1 MDRYDKDLVKQYANG
16 KWADILARAF
26 GVDADS
32 LDGKHHPCPQC
43 GGTDRF
49 RFTDQGG
56 DGSALCNKCGK
67 WGDGFSFGEFLS
79 GEKFGPVLARVAA
92 HLGIEKLNGKSGG
105 HGGHSHGS
113 GGKSAKGKSSDPA
126 EHLAFQSWDEGNTL
140 LARYWCLS
148 KPPITFDAILTC
160 GGLPA
165 IYSYYDSRIKVIAF
179 PVHGEKF
186 ADAAAPPVGWCI
198 YNITGHTLPGPKK
211 TQVKTKLT
219 YGSNQPG
226 FIGPVHLLTSATEIW
241 KLEGPTDLLA
251 FYSLPDRP
259 ASVVAVTNKAG
270 AGESPAPWQLALFAG
285 CLGRTLGDAD
295 KPGEAGAIV
304 WAGAIAT
311 TAAESRRLTLP
322 YPVQESHGK
331 DLRDFLNEPIE
342 PPRTFADVAALAAD
356 APLAEPLAPAALAA
370 ALTTAAA
377 SSSPAPLEDDD
388 DPHRLARVNLTT
400 YAAAA
405 DGGTIRYWREE
416 WYTWK
421 PSRACYRTIK
431 EKEFR
436 AKLTTS
442 IKAEFDRQWH
452 EDMAEY
458 EAWQKS
464 ASYDA
469 DADKGPPKCRKVT
482 GHLVTNVMAA
492 TAALTLVPSS
502 VELMTWL
509 GSDSNNNQLR
519 ERRPYITMLNG
530 RIDLERL
537 LADAD
542 ESECILPHSPDWFS
556 TVRLPYS
563 FDPSA
568 ACPKWEAFLER
579 NLELDPE
586 RIKILQEWA
595 GYCLTPD
602 TGQQKFLALEGEGS
616 NGKSV
621 YCAAISAMLGADNC
635 SHIPL
640 ENFGGDSFDA
650 SATLGKLVNIC
661 ADVGEID
668 KVAEGNLKSFTSG
681 DVMSFKRKF
690 ISNIDCVP
698 TARLII
704 SFNNRPRIADRSQ
717 GIWRRMLLIPWYVQ
731 IAEDDPARVPNMD
744 KAWWWEKQGELPG
757 IFNWALRGLHRLQAQ
772 GRFTSS
778 AVSKEAQEDYRD
790 EANPARAFLK
800 EHFRRSDS
808 AVRCSF
814 VYHFYVKWC
823 VQTGHKPL
831 SDRSFG
837 KEVKRF
843 FPHVERTQVRDGDQR
858 NWKYKG
864 IAFEVDEIFG
874 EKTSNDTLF

>member
-1 MDRYDKDLVKQYANG
+1 MDRYDKDLVKQYASG
-16 KWADILARAF
+16 RWAAIVSTLA
-26 GVDADS
+26 GVDADL
-32 LDGKHHPCPQC
+32 LDSKHHPCPRC

-49 RFTDQGG
+49 RVFDDFEETGG
-56 DGSALCNKCGK
+56 AICNQCGR
-67 WGDGFSFGEFLS
+67 WGDGFSFLEFLL
-79 GEKFGPVLARVAA
+79 GERFGPVLARVAS
-92 HLGIEKLNGKSGG
+92 HLGIEKSNGKP
-105 HGGHSHGS
+105 GS
-113 GGKSAKGKSSDPA
+113 GKKGSSAAADPA
-126 EHLAFQSWDEGNTL
+126 DHLTFQEWTEGNIL
-140 LARYWCLS
+140 LARYWCMS
-148 KPPITFDAILTC
+148 KPPITYEAILAC
-160 GGLPA
+160 GGRFA
-165 IYSYYDSRIKVIAF
+165 RYSYYSLAFSVIAL
-179 PVHGEKF
+179 PVYGEKLI
-186 ADAAAPPVGWCI
+186 AAPPVGWCI
-198 YNITGHTLPGPKK
+198 YNITGGTLPGPKK
-211 TQVKTKLT
+211 TQVKVKLT
-219 YGSNQPG
+219 HGSNQPG
-226 FIGPVHLLTSATEIW
+226 MIGQVEQLSNRLATASEVW
-241 KLEGPTDLLA
+241 KVEGPSDLLA
-251 FYSLPDRP
+251 FYSLADRP
-259 ASVVAVTNKAG
+259 PHVAAVTNKAG
-270 AGESPAPWQLALFAG
+270 AGELPVKWQVDLFAG
-285 CLGRTLGDAD
+285 RQARACGDAD
-295 KPGEAGAIV
+295 KPGEAGAAT

-311 TAAESRRLTLP
+311 AAAECRHIHLP
-322 YPVQESHGK
+322 YPIEETHGK
-331 DLRDFLNEPIE
+331 DLRDFLNEPHA
-342 PPRTFADVAALAAD
+342 FADVASL
-356 APLAEPLAPAALAA
+356 
-370 ALTTAAA
+370 AAA
-377 SSSPAPLEDDD
+377 SSLAEPSAIPVAAANSSGEPLEEDD

-400 YAAAA
+400 YATAA

-436 AKLTTS
+436 AKITTS
-442 IKAEFDRQWH
+442 IKAEFDRQWR
-452 EDMAEY
+452 EDMDEY
-458 EAWQKS
+458 EAWRKS
-464 ASYDA
+464 ADYDA
-469 DADKGPPKCRKVT
+469 DNDKGPPKCRKVT
-482 GHLVTNVMAA
+482 GHLVTNVLAA

-502 VELMTWL
+502 VELMTWV
-509 GSDSNNNQLR
+509 GDGQR
-519 ERRPYITMLNG
+519 ERRPYVALLNG
-530 RIDLERL
+530 IIDLEKL
-537 LADAD
+537 LADED
-542 ESECILPHSPDWFS
+542 ETECLLPHSPDWFS

-563 FDPSA
+563 FDPNA
-568 ACPKWEAFLER
+568 TCPKWEAFLER
-579 NLELDPE
+579 NLEMDSE

-621 YCAAISAMLGADNC
+621 YCSAISAMLGADNC

-698 TARLII
+698 TARLVI

-731 IAEDDPARVPNMD
+731 ITEDDPARVPNMD

-778 AVSKEAQEDYRD
+778 AISKDAQEDYRD

-808 AVRCSF
+808 AIRCSF

-858 NWKYKG
+858 SWKYRG
-864 IAFEVDEIFG
+864 MAFESDEIFG